1 MSNLMGQI
9 WIGECS
15 FSSSINLNYKPNPN
29 TTEQYIIATLILLL
43 AFITTTLLLNYINNH
58 IIYQFSTF
66 SLNFNPFFFLLIYQL
81 IIILSQTF
89 SLPFTFSCM
98 QTLSTTVLRGLHLH
112 HWKPGKSNSKVVLI
126 LLYCLLVSGNFLLV
140 KNNKTIYIYINSLKF
155 WEHDITHIGQWWL
168 QIEYNGGKENT

>member
-1 MSNLMGQI
+1 MGQI

-66 SLNFNPFFFLLIYQL
+66 SLNFNLFFSY
-81 IIILSQTF
+81 
-89 SLPFTFSCM
+89 
-98 QTLSTTVLRGLHLH
+98 
-112 HWKPGKSNSKVVLI
+112 
-126 LLYCLLVSGNFLLV
+126 
-140 KNNKTIYIYINSLKF
+140 
-155 WEHDITHIGQWWL
+155 
-168 QIEYNGGKENT
+168 